1 MTNKEE
7 FDCFTDG
14 LLDNA
19 VRDFKATEQYAFIN
33 EKLEQMERDCEVN
46 FAEDERGFAEECFDL
61 LADIYG
67 QEESYVYRHGLH
79 DCVAILK
86 ELRVLA

>member
-1 MTNKEE
+1 MTTKEE

-19 VRDFKATEQYAFIN
+19 VRDFKATEQYMLIN
-33 EKLEQMERDCEVN
+33 EKIEQMERDCETN
-46 FAEDERGFAEECFDL
+46 LTEDERSFAEECFDL

-67 QEESYVYRHGLH
+67 QEESYVYRHGFH

-86 ELRVLA
+86 ELRVLS